1 MWLAYAPNAETARE
15 LASRLLAERE
25 GEIVWSPWEMAATW
39 IEPLTPA
46 DDACTRWT
54 YERQ

>member
-1 MWLAYAPNAETARE
+1 MWIAYAPNAETARE

-46 DDACTRWT
+46 DDACTRGT
-54 YERQ
+54 YDRQ

>member
-1 MWLAYAPNAETARE
+1 MWIAYAPNAETARE

-39 IEPLTPA
+39 IEPLTPP
-46 DDACTRWT
+46 DDACTRGT
-54 YERQ
+54 YDRQ